1 MHNSRLLRFLA
12 IGCAV
17 WTADAEA
24 SRRAPLEAPCFE
36 ACQWTLRPIR
46 FNDSAGTSP
55 SPRVRACESLLDL
68 TSLYLCTAVYCTA
81 GERTAGLDYLNATCQ
96 ASARSPIPPFDD
108 VAANHTDDDIARVR
122 RLRQAEWEDAATFA
136 EPVIPSDAFFGLAF
150 DTLDSWSYVY
160 SRHTLYGSAMFIFWG
175 VVIAIGLLNRVA
187 IVLGHVVAKK
197 PRGWQSIPLGE
208 PGGDSIPAASDA
220 RSQSR
225 LSIWLKRHIMLPAT
239 FGYRNAEPFGWYTV
253 PPRIQTITILAFTI
267 MNIVFCVHGYRVFP
281 GNLYFPRVFT
291 QSWRYVSDRT
301 GIISFANFPLIW
313 LFGMRNNVVMWLTGW
328 DFATYNN
335 FHRWVARIATVEA
348 VVHSVG
354 YTVLVCDRMH
364 CPAHGF
370 VMILTCDR
378 GRLGW
383 LRSVLATHVVDYWG
397 NSKALFAYEATV
409 LANKSAGNN
418 LHVPIATFITLL
430 DAPERL
436 RGIPDHTH
444 SLIRHRASYYVGAR
458 YDLPVWACCFIWA
471 FDRVL
476 RMSRTLAFNIRFWNT
491 KAEATYD
498 KDANIV
504 RLSVPCGT
512 SLYRPGP
519 GTFYYLHMLNDVRF
533 WESHPFTVASVRTLR
548 DSDTT
553 KDTHQDCEVAE
564 EGTALLPRTTTN
576 GNDPRPV
583 SEQGGRQRAG
593 LTMNFLIRPYDSS
606 TRRLA
611 RAAAASWPH
620 PASLR
625 VIVEGPYGHTKPLH
639 RFESVLVVAGG
650 SGIVVPVSYLEALG
664 GDAASRTRRVHV
676 VWAVREAAF
685 ASSVLREDPRD
696 SYDGLDL
703 SLDVYVT
710 RGEGGGGDAGRLA
723 EVAKR
728 FRVLRGRPSV
738 RGEVEDA
745 VRELGDRGSLAVVAC
760 GPARMAD
767 DARKAVVGM
776 LGRGRSRIEYF
787 EESFNW

>member
-1 MHNSRLLRFLA
+1 MRNPPLLRFLSIA
-12 IGCAV
+12 CTI

-46 FNDSAGTSP
+46 FNDSAGTAP
-55 SPRVRACESLLDL
+55 SPRVRACESLLGL
-68 TSLYLCTAVYCTA
+68 TSLYLCAAVYCTA

-96 ASARSPIPPFDD
+96 TSARSPIPPFGDI
-108 VAANHTDDDIARVR
+108 VANRTDDDIARVR
-122 RLRQAEWEDAATFA
+122 RLQQAEWEDAAAFA
-136 EPVIPSDAFFGLAF
+136 EPVVPSDAFFGLAF

-175 VVIAIGLLNRVA
+175 VVIAIGLLNRAV
-187 IVLGHVVAKK
+187 IVLGHAMAKK

-208 PGGDSIPAASDA
+208 PGEDSIPAASDA

-225 LSIWLKRHIMLPAT
+225 LSVWLKRHVTLPAT
-239 FGYRNAEPFGWYTV
+239 FGYQNAEPFGWYTA
-253 PPRIQTITILAFTI
+253 PPRIQTITILAFAV
-267 MNIVFCVHGYRVFP
+267 MNIFFCIHGYRVFP

-313 LFGMRNNVVMWLTGW
+313 LFGMRNNVVIWLTGW

-335 FHRWVARIATVEA
+335 FHRWVARIATLEA

-354 YTVLVCDRMH
+354 YTVLVYDRN
-364 CPAHGF
+364 
-370 VMILTCDR
+370 
-378 GRLGW
+378 
-383 LRSVLATHVVDYWG
+383 
-397 NSKALFAYEATV
+397 NS
-409 LANKSAGNN
+409 
-418 LHVPIATFITLL
+418 HVPFVTFIALL

-436 RGIPDHTH
+436 RGIPDHTCR
-444 SLIRHRASYYVGAR
+444 LIGHRASYYVGAR
-458 YDLPVWACCFIWA
+458 YDLLVWLCCFIWA
-471 FDRVL
+471 LDRVL
-476 RMSRTLAFNIRFWNT
+476 RMSRTLAFNLRFWNT
-491 KAEATYD
+491 RAKATYD

-512 SLYRPGP
+512 SLYHPSP

-533 WESHPFTVASVRTLR
+533 WESHPFTVASVSTLS

-553 KDTHQDCEVAE
+553 KDTCQDCEVAE
-564 EGTALLPRTTTN
+564 EETALLPCTTTN
-576 GNDPRPV
+576 GNGPRPV
-583 SEQGGRQRAG
+583 SEQGGPRRAAP
-593 LTMNFLIRPYDSS
+593 TMHFLIRPYDSS

-625 VIVEGPYGHTKPLH
+625 LIVEGPYGHTKPLH
-639 RFESVLVVAGG
+639 RFESVLFVVGG

-685 ASSVLREDPRD
+685 ASSVLREEACG

-703 SLDVYVT
+703 SLDVYIT
-710 RGEGGGGDAGRLA
+710 RGDGGGGDAGRLA
-723 EVAKR
+723 ETAKQ
-728 FRVLRGRPSV
+728 FRVLRGRPCV

-745 VRELGDRGSLAVVAC
+745 LRELGDRGSLAVVAC
-760 GPARMAD
+760 GPAKMAD
-767 DARKAVVGM
+767 EARKAVVDM
-776 LGRGRSRIEYF
+776 LGRGRSTIEYF

>member
-1 MHNSRLLRFLA
+1 MRNSPLLRFLA
-12 IGCAV
+12 VGCAIWV
-17 WTADAEA
+17 ADAEA

-46 FNDSAGTSP
+46 FNDGAGTSP

-68 TSLYLCTAVYCTA
+68 TSLYLCAAAYCTA

-96 ASARSPIPPFDD
+96 TSVGSPIPPWND
-108 VAANHTDDDIARVR
+108 VVANDTDGYIARVR
-122 RLRQAEWEDAATFA
+122 RLMQAEWEDAATFA

-150 DTLDSWSYVY
+150 DSLDSWSYVY

-175 VVIAIGLLNRVA
+175 VVIGIGLLNRAV
-187 IVLGHVVAKK
+187 IVLSRAMAKT
-197 PRGWQSIPLGE
+197 PGGWQSIYLGE
-208 PGGDSIPAASDA
+208 PGEDRVPAASDA

-225 LSIWLKRHIMLPAT
+225 LSIWIRRHVTLPAT
-239 FGYRNAEPFGWYTV
+239 FGYRNAQPFGWYTV

-348 VVHSVG
+348 VIHSVG
-354 YTVLVCDRMH
+354 YTVLVYDQGGWDAFAQYWQLMWWTTGEI
-364 CPAHGF
+364 AT
-370 VMILTCDR
+370 ILMCLLLPLSLYWMR
-378 GRLGW
+378 RNVYEAFLIIHIGL
-383 LRSVLATHVVDYWG
+383 SAIVLATMWGHVSVF
-397 NSKALFAYEATV
+397 K
-409 LANKSAGNN
+409 
-418 LHVPIATFITLL
+418 
-430 DAPERL
+430 
-436 RGIPDHTH
+436 
-444 SLIRHRASYYVGAR
+444 AR
-458 YDLPVWACCFIWA
+458 YDLLIWVCCFIWV

-476 RMSRTLAFNIRFWNT
+476 RMSRALAFNRRFWNT
-491 KAEATYD
+491 KARATYD
-498 KDANIV
+498 EDANIV

-548 DSDTT
+548 GPDTA
-553 KDTHQDCEVAE
+553 KDTCQGCEATE
-564 EGTALLPRTTTN
+564 EGTALLPHTIPDED
-576 GNDPRPV
+576 GPRPA
-583 SEQGGRQRAG
+583 SEQGGPHRTAP
-593 LTMNFLIRPYDSS
+593 TMDFLIRPYDSS

-611 RAAAASWPH
+611 RAAGASRPH

-639 RFESVLVVAGG
+639 RFESVLFVVGG
-650 SGIVVPVSYLEALG
+650 SGIVVLLSYLEALG
-664 GDAASRTRRVHV
+664 GSAASRTRRVRV
-676 VWAVREAAF
+676 VWAVREASF
-685 ASSVLREDPRD
+685 AASVLREDLRA
-696 SYDGLDL
+696 SYGGLDL
-703 SLDVYVT
+703 FLDVYVT
-710 RGEGGGGDAGRLA
+710 RGDGEGGDLGRLT
-723 EVAKR
+723 ETTKQ
-728 FRVLRGRPSV
+728 FRVLRGRPYV
-738 RGEVEDA
+738 RGEIEGA
-745 VRELGDRGSLAVVAC
+745 MRELGHRGSLAVVAC

-767 DARKAVVGM
+767 DARKAVVDT
-776 LGRGRSRIEYF
+776 LGRGRSKIEYF

>member
-1 MHNSRLLRFLA
+1 MRDSPLLRLLA
-12 IGCAV
+12 IGGAI
-17 WTADAEA
+17 WAADAEA
-24 SRRAPLEAPCFE
+24 TRQTPLEAPCFE

-55 SPRVRACESLLDL
+55 SPRVRACESLLGL
-68 TSLYLCTAVYCTA
+68 TSLYLCAAVYCTA
-81 GERTAGLDYLNATCQ
+81 GERIAGLDYLNATCQ
-96 ASARSPIPPFDD
+96 ASVQSPIPPFDD
-108 VAANHTDDDIARVR
+108 VVANRTDDDIARVR
-122 RLRQAEWEDAATFA
+122 RLRQAEWEDAVTFA

-175 VVIAIGLLNRVA
+175 VVIAIGLLNRAVM
-187 IVLGHVVAKK
+187 VLGHVTAKK
-197 PRGWQSIPLGE
+197 TRGWESIPLEE

-225 LSIWLKRHIMLPAT
+225 LSIWLKRHVTLPAT

-253 PPRIQTITILAFTI
+253 PPRIQSITILAFAI

-354 YTVLVCDRMH
+354 YTVLVYD
-364 CPAHGF
+364 
-370 VMILTCDR
+370 L
-378 GRLGW
+378 
-383 LRSVLATHVVDYWG
+383 LAAYVVDYWR
-397 NSKALFAYEATV
+397 NSTAWFAYEAAA
-409 LANKSAGNN
+409 LANKSTGNN
-418 LHVPIATFITLL
+418 FHVPIAAIIALL

-436 RGIPDHTH
+436 RGVPDHTH

-458 YDLPVWACCFIWA
+458 YDLLVWACCFIWA

-476 RMSRTLAFNIRFWNT
+476 RMSRTLAFNLRFWNT

-533 WESHPFTVASVRTLR
+533 WESHPFTVASVRALR

-553 KDTHQDCEVAE
+553 KDTRQDCEVVE
-564 EGTALLPRTTTN
+564 EGTTLLPRATTTN
-576 GNDPRPV
+576 GNGPRPV
-583 SEQGGRQRAG
+583 SEQGGPQRADS
-593 LTMNFLIRPYDSS
+593 TMYFLIRPYDSS

-639 RFESVLVVAGG
+639 RFESVLFVAGG

-676 VWAVREAAF
+676 VWAVRESAF

-696 SYDGLDL
+696 SCDGLDL

-710 RGEGGGGDAGRLA
+710 TGEGGGGDAGRLA

-728 FRVLRGRPSV
+728 FRVLRGRPYV

-767 DARKAVVGM
+767 DARKAVVSM
-776 LGRGRSRIEYF
+776 VGRGRPRIEYF

>member
-1 MHNSRLLRFLA
+1 MRDSQLLRFLV
-12 IGCAV
+12 IGCTIS
-17 WTADAEA
+17 TADAEA
-24 SRRAPLEAPCFE
+24 SRKAPLEAPCFE

-68 TSLYLCTAVYCTA
+68 TSLYLCAAVYCTA

-96 ASARSPIPPFDD
+96 ASVRSPIPPFDD
-108 VAANHTDDDIARVR
+108 VVANHTDGDIAGVR
-122 RLRQAEWEDAATFA
+122 RLQQAEWEDAATFA

-160 SRHTLYGSAMFIFWG
+160 SRHTLYGSAMFIFWA
-175 VVIAIGLLNRVA
+175 VVIAIGLLNRAV
-187 IVLGHVVAKK
+187 IVLGHAMAKR
-197 PRGWQSIPLGE
+197 PRGWQSISLGE

-225 LSIWLKRHIMLPAT
+225 LCIWLKRHVTLPAT
-239 FGYRNAEPFGWYTV
+239 FGYRSAEPFGWYTV
-253 PPRIQTITILAFTI
+253 PPRIQSITILAFTI

-313 LFGMRNNVVMWLTGW
+313 LFGMRNNVVIWLTGW

-354 YTVLVCDRMH
+354 YTVLVCDRGGWD
-364 CPAHGF
+364 GF
-370 VMILTCDR
+370 AQYWQLMWWTAGEIATILMCLLLPLSLYWMR
-378 GRLGW
+378 RNVYEAFLIVHIV
-383 LRSVLATHVVDYWG
+383 LSAIVLATMWGHVSVF
-397 NSKALFAYEATV
+397 K
-409 LANKSAGNN
+409 
-418 LHVPIATFITLL
+418 
-430 DAPERL
+430 
-436 RGIPDHTH
+436 
-444 SLIRHRASYYVGAR
+444 AR
-458 YDLPVWACCFIWA
+458 YDLLAWACCFIWA

-476 RMSRTLAFNIRFWNT
+476 RMSRTLAFNLRFWNT

-533 WESHPFTVASVRTLR
+533 WESHPFTVAYVRTLG

-553 KDTHQDCEVAE
+553 KDTRQDCEVAE
-564 EGTALLPRTTTN
+564 EETALLPRTTTN
-576 GNDPRPV
+576 GNGPRSV
-583 SEQGGRQRAG
+583 SEQGGPQRAG
-593 LTMNFLIRPYDSS
+593 STMHFLIRPYDSS

-611 RAAAASWPH
+611 RIAAASWPGS
-620 PASLR
+620 ASLR

-639 RFESVLVVAGG
+639 RFESVLFVAGG

-696 SYDGLDL
+696 SYDGLVL

-723 EVAKR
+723 EVAKQ
-728 FRVLRGRPSV
+728 FRVLRGRPYV
-738 RGEVEDA
+738 RGEIEDA